1 MKQFKCHCCG
11 KVFKTEAG
19 FNKHFCEYMKR
30 FVEIEQNGW
39 YQYWL
44 KFKTIYRV
52 RVKRN
57 TNDEYYSFLHSPF
70 YESFA
75 KFMRHLQ
82 SNEIIDYGAFLEYT
96 LKMNIP
102 IKDWCNPM
110 VYRNFVS
117 DYIHNELNSLAIER
131 SKKYLVDN
139 NLNIENI
146 TSNRLYFSILSG
158 MINNKYLK
166 SIGVDVSKI
175 LDPKQLND
183 VKDLL

>member
-11 KVFKTEAG
+11 KIFKTETG

-30 FVEIEQNGW
+30 FVEIEQNSW
-39 YQYWL
+39 YKYWL
-44 KFKTIYRV
+44 KFKTVYKIK
-52 RVKRN
+52 VKKN
-57 TNDEYYSFLHSPF
+57 KNDEYYAFIHSPF

-75 KFMRHLQ
+75 KFMRYVK
-82 SNEIIDYGAFLEYT
+82 NIEMIDYSSFIEYT
-96 LKMNIP
+96 LKKNIP
-102 IKDWCNPM
+102 IKNWCNPD
-110 VYRNFVS
+110 VYKKFVL
-117 DYIHNELNSLAIER
+117 DYIHNELESLAIDR
-131 SKKYLVDN
+131 SKKYLSDN

-166 SIGVDVSKI
+166 SINIDVTKI
-175 LDPKQLND
+175 LDPNQLND